1 MFTLGAASLARFRSR
16 ASVVK
21 TAAGGKGVAKP
32 YCTLLDTDSLSLR
45 NSRTLRKPP
54 VACIRT
60 PVPTAGVSTT
70 VEGGIMKDSFDSE
83 ELILL
88 TRVIDKAC
96 LELGGCD
103 EATLADIASRVMA
116 YYSDHGELDF
126 NALLSIATGG
136 RMRETSHAR

>member
-1 MFTLGAASLARFRSR
+1 
-16 ASVVK
+16 
-21 TAAGGKGVAKP
+21 
-32 YCTLLDTDSLSLR
+32 
-45 NSRTLRKPP
+45 

-103 EATLADIASRVMA
+103 EATHADIASRVMA

-136 RMRETSHAR
+136 RLRETSHAR